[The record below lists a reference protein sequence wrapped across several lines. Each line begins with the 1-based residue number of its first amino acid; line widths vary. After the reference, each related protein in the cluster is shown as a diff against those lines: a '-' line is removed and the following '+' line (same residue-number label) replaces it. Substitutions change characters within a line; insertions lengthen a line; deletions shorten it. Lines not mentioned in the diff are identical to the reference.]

1 METELSQLLST
12 LGTIPGLLLIALSC
26 VLMAMKVYSQ
36 RLATKAHAD
45 HSERIL
51 KASPEQLALLE
62 KHPPPPSPSP
72 SRLLTLLLL
81 ASLGSNGASIAYSR
95 HAIVVADACG
105 ADTKV
110 EKPKGCNPGCQ
121 APSVCNN
128 GKCVG
133 AALSANQSTSL
144 ENVRWAGA
152 DVGFRQSGAVLLW
165 RRELDYAD

>member
-1 METELSQLLST
+1 MESELSQLLGT

-36 RLATKAHAD
+36 RLATKAHAE

-62 KHPPPPSPSP
+62 KTPPPPSPSP

-95 HAIVVADACG
+95 HAVVLADSC
-105 ADTKV
+105 
-110 EKPKGCNPGCQ
+110 
-121 APSVCNN
+121 
-128 GKCVG
+128 
-133 AALSANQSTSL
+133 
-144 ENVRWAGA
+144 
-152 DVGFRQSGAVLLW
+152 
-165 RRELDYAD
+165 

>member
-1 METELSQLLST
+1 MESELSQLLGT

-62 KHPPPPSPSP
+62 KTPPPPSPAP

-81 ASLGSNGASIAYSR
+81 ASLGSNGASIAYSH
-95 HAIVVADACG
+95 HAVVLADACG

-133 AALSANQSTSL
+133 AALSASQSTSL

>member
-36 RLATKAHAD
+36 RLATKAHAE

-51 KASPEQLALLE
+51 RATPEQLQLL
-62 KHPPPPSPSP
+62 KDAPPPPSPTP
-72 SRLLTLLLL
+72 SKLLTLLLL
-81 ASLGSNGASIAYSR
+81 GALGSNGASIAYSR
-95 HAIVVADACG
+95 HAIIVADSCE
-105 ADTKV
+105 TKTD
-110 EKPKGCNPGCQ
+110 KPKSCVPACK

-128 GKCVG
+128 GACVG
-133 AALSANQSTSL
+133 VGVSASAGNSLQS
-144 ENVRWAGA
+144 VYWAGA
-152 DVGFRQSGAVLLW
+152 DIGGGDSGPVWLW

>member
-1 METELSQLLST
+1 METELSQLLGT

-51 KASPEQLALLE
+51 KANPEQLQLLRDA
-62 KHPPPPSPSP
+62 PPPPSPAP
-72 SRLLTLLLL
+72 SKLLTLLLL

-95 HAIVVADACG
+95 HAIIVADSCEKTT
-105 ADTKV
+105 D
-110 EKPKGCNPGCQ
+110 KPKSCNPACK

-128 GKCVG
+128 GACVG
-133 AALSANQSTSL
+133 VGVSASAGDSLQS
-144 ENVRWAGA
+144 VYWAGA
-152 DVGFRQSGAVLLW
+152 DIDGGDSGPIWLW